1 MNVNTNLNK
10 KGILVS
16 GNKSKENKSKKVS
29 WGENKITTYLNN
41 NEIESEQN
49 KLMTSLSK
57 ISEENS
63 FSFQN
68 NNNESFNRLSID
80 NSIINNN
87 NNNSIINQ
95 QNKNNVLNNSNIL
108 NTNFNNN
115 NNYNNKYNN
124 RITLNNDFLL
134 NNAIEENENIN
145 LNNSTIIN
153 NKNQEPENNY
163 KNKNNRITINMNPI
177 DFNQF
182 NNENISFDNNNNIN
196 INNNDDN
203 NNINNKINNN
213 IIINDNNNNI
223 KNKNNETSKIKVSI
237 IKSPNYLL
245 DKSNDDKKIDM
256 NITQNLIDIN
266 QEPNLFLSSKNSTK
280 KISDNNKI
288 NNLDYSFMNNNKNFE
303 LSKSQTNS
311 PKNFQLLKERNN
323 NNRKSITSAK
333 RIQRITQDFNEE
345 IIFNNSIQK
354 TEEKNKNNNE
364 KRFSF
369 NSSIQSIKIKSLPDI
384 NNQFIEIYNKTKAKK
399 ENLLKNIEELSKEF
413 NELLVKKNEL
423 IKLNEIIKKNIFIN
437 TIETNKCTENIDK
450 IKHFDK
456 TNEKIKNF
464 FGIKV
469 IFTNNFILNNTNYD
483 KYSFSILLLNQIKL
497 TFIVSKN
504 LINNK
509 NNLINNY
516 LLNNNNNNTQNEKN
530 NEKIEIF
537 EIKSKIIKKSET
549 SNEKLLENNNQN
561 KYYNLIQSTYLNWI
575 NKFIPNNSILTIK
588 NLKNRMKNILK
599 FSANYLHLI
608 DTLNVIFIYGNEI
621 ILKYDEKNF
630 CFNILFWIFK
640 ENGLKIKFIF
650 SIDILNSFKGINFIG
665 LETEDLNTKDHI
677 LSEKFINPIY
687 ELNIK
692 IKEYLN
698 LKNNEKIPFFE
709 NFFTKLYEI
718 VDKI

>member
-1 MNVNTNLNK
+1 MNVNNK

-49 KLMTSLSK
+49 KLMNSLSK

-68 NNNESFNRLSID
+68 NLNDSFNRFSID
-80 NSIINNN
+80 NNVINNN
-87 NNNSIINQ
+87 NINNNVINQ
-95 QNKNNVLNNSNIL
+95 QNKNNILNNSNIL
-108 NTNFNNN
+108 NTNYNNN
-115 NNYNNKYNN
+115 NNKNN
-124 RITLNNDFLL
+124 RITLNSFNNDFLI
-134 NNAIEENENIN
+134 NNPINENENRN
-145 LNNSTIIN
+145 LNNSNLN
-153 NKNQEPENNY
+153 NKNEENNFK
-163 KNKNNRITINMNPI
+163 KNNNNRITLNMNPL
-177 DFNQF
+177 DLNQF
-182 NNENISFDNNNNIN
+182 NNENFSFDNNNNNINNIN
-196 INNNDDN
+196 INNNNNNIINN
-203 NNINNKINNN
+203 NNINQ
-213 IIINDNNNNI
+213 
-223 KNKNNETSKIKVSI
+223 TSKISKITI

-245 DKSNDDKKIDM
+245 DTSKSKTDKKIDL

-266 QEPNLFLSSKNSTK
+266 QEPNLFLSSKNSIK
-280 KISDNNKI
+280 KNSVNNNKI
-288 NNLDYSFMNNNKNFE
+288 NNLDYSFMNNNNLEFP
-303 LSKSQTNS
+303 KSQTNS
-311 PKNFQLLKERNN
+311 PKKFELLKERNK
-323 NNRKSITSAK
+323 NNRMSITSAK
-333 RIQRITQDFNEE
+333 RFQNKRITQDFNEMD
-345 IIFNNSIQK
+345 IFNNNNSLQK
-354 TEEKNKNNNE
+354 TEEKKNNNE
-364 KRFSF
+364 NRFSF
-369 NSSIQSIKIKSLPDI
+369 NSSIQSIKIKPLPDI
-384 NNQFIEIYNKTKAKK
+384 NNQFIEIYNKIKVKK

-413 NELLVKKNEL
+413 NELLIKKNEL
-423 IKLNEIIKKNIFIN
+423 IKLNEIIKKNVYFN
-437 TIETNKCTENIDK
+437 TIETNKFTENIDK

-456 TNEKIKNF
+456 INEKIKNF

-497 TFIVSKN
+497 TFIISKN

-509 NNLINNY
+509 NNLINNI
-516 LLNNNNNNTQNEKN
+516 LINNNNNNQNEKE

-549 SNEKLLENNNQN
+549 SNEKLLENNNEN

-575 NKFIPNNSILTIK
+575 NKFIPNNSKLTIK
-588 NLKNRMKNILK
+588 NIKIRMKNILK
-599 FSANYLHLI
+599 FSANYLNLI
-608 DTLNVIFIYGNEI
+608 DSLNSIFIYGNEI
-621 ILKYDEKNF
+621 ILKYDEKNY

-650 SIDILNSFKGINFIG
+650 SIDILDSFKGINFIG
-665 LETEDLNTKDHI
+665 LETEDLNTKDHN

-692 IKEYLN
+692 IKDYLN

>member
-1 MNVNTNLNK
+1 MNVINK

-49 KLMTSLSK
+49 KLMNSLSK

-68 NNNESFNRLSID
+68 NLNDSFNRFSID
-80 NSIINNN
+80 NNVINNN
-87 NNNSIINQ
+87 NINNNIINQ
-95 QNKNNVLNNSNIL
+95 QNKNNILNNSNIL
-108 NTNFNNN
+108 NTNYNNN
-115 NNYNNKYNN
+115 NNKNN
-124 RITLNNDFLL
+124 RITLNSFNNDFLI
-134 NNAIEENENIN
+134 NNPINENENRN
-145 LNNSTIIN
+145 LNNSNLN
-153 NKNQEPENNY
+153 NKNEENNFK
-163 KNKNNRITINMNPI
+163 KNNNNRITLNMNPL
-177 DFNQF
+177 DLNQF
-182 NNENISFDNNNNIN
+182 NNENFSFDNNNNNINNIN
-196 INNNDDN
+196 INNNNNNIINN
-203 NNINNKINNN
+203 NNIN
-213 IIINDNNNNI
+213 
-223 KNKNNETSKIKVSI
+223 EPSKISKITI

-245 DKSNDDKKIDM
+245 DTSKSKTDKKIDL
-256 NITQNLIDIN
+256 NITQNLIDNN
-266 QEPNLFLSSKNSTK
+266 QEPNLFLSSKNSIK
-280 KISDNNKI
+280 KNSVNNNNKI
-288 NNLDYSFMNNNKNFE
+288 NNLDYSFMNNNNLE
-303 LSKSQTNS
+303 LPKSQTNS
-311 PKNFQLLKERNN
+311 PKKFELLKERNK
-323 NNRKSITSAK
+323 NNRMSITSAK
-333 RIQRITQDFNEE
+333 RFQNKRITQDFNEMD
-345 IIFNNSIQK
+345 IFNNNNNNSLQK
-354 TEEKNKNNNE
+354 TEEKKNNNE

-369 NSSIQSIKIKSLPDI
+369 NSSIQSIKIKPLPDI
-384 NNQFIEIYNKTKAKK
+384 NNQFIEIYNKIKVKK

-497 TFIVSKN
+497 TFIISKN

-509 NNLINNY
+509 NNLINNI
-516 LLNNNNNNTQNEKN
+516 LINNNNNQNEKE

-549 SNEKLLENNNQN
+549 SNEKLLENNNEN

-599 FSANYLHLI
+599 FSANYLNLL
-608 DTLNVIFIYGNEI
+608 DSLNSIFIYGNDI
-621 ILKYDEKNF
+621 ILKYDEKNY

-665 LETEDLNTKDHI
+665 LETEDLNTKDHN

-692 IKEYLN
+692 IKDYLN